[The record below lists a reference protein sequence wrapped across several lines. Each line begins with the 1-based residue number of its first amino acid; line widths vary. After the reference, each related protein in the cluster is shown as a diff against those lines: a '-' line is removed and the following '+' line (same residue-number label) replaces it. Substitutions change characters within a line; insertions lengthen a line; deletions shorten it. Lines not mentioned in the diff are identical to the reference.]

1 VNLNFYPRF
10 ALSGIMKNRRLYIP
24 FLLVS
29 ILNSSMFYMLSSL
42 LYHPDLM
49 KNRGA
54 ESLKVMLAFGT
65 WIIIIFSAIFLF
77 YANSFLI
84 KQRSNE
90 IGLYSVLGM
99 GKRNVAGVLFCEFLM
114 TSTVSVG
121 AGIGIGVLLSRLV
134 YAILGRLVDFDL
146 IFHFQV
152 SGEAAGRTAIA
163 FFAIL
168 FASFILHLFR
178 VTVSRPIELVRG
190 TSTGEKEP
198 KTKWILALIGVVTL
212 GGGFFIANTQDK
224 PLAALQVFF
233 IAVVLVMVGTYCL
246 FTAGSIVVLKA
257 MRKNKNYYYRP
268 ENFTSISGLLYRMK
282 QNGIGLASISI
293 LSTMALL
300 TIVTTVTMYISSD
313 EALDARYPNDVNISV
328 QGVDAARTDAFQE
341 TVMQMAADRVLAVE
355 NLSSVTY
362 ITMPAQRDGSQFN
375 LTMPE
380 EGFNMTL
387 ANLMSDFEYRKAVGS
402 DLELAPGT
410 VVVFANKP
418 CDEKTISLGSVSLN
432 VVTTTD
438 PEPVDQMLDIVD
450 SYTFIIA
457 ASEFDQVLAA
467 NQILPAE
474 TSYHL
479 YFDVTGDEAKT
490 VDLGSAL
497 RGILVESPVEGF
509 YLNADAR
516 NYMVEIKS
524 ESEFSFRSM
533 YGGLLFLG
541 VFLGF
546 VFLLGTVLIIYFK
559 QISEGYG
566 DHRRFEIM
574 RKVGMNDAE
583 IKKTIRRQILLV
595 FFLPLI
601 TTFVHMA
608 FAFRFMT
615 QIMNVMYFNNT
626 TLFAWCTIVC
636 AVIFAIAYA
645 IVYTQTARVY
655 YRIVR

>member
-1 VNLNFYPRF
+1 MNRNFYPRF
-10 ALSGIMKNRRLYIP
+10 ALSGIIKNRRLYIP

-29 ILNSSMFYMLSSL
+29 ILNSSMFYMLNSL

-49 KNRGA
+49 KNTGA
-54 ESLKVMLAFGT
+54 TSLRVMLEFGT
-65 WIIIIFSAIFLF
+65 WIIIIFSTIFLF

-152 SGEAAGRTAIA
+152 SGEAAGRTALA

-190 TSTGEKEP
+190 TSSGEKEP
-198 KTKWILALIGVVTL
+198 KTKLIMALLGVATL
-212 GGGFFIANTQDK
+212 GGGFYIANTQDK

-233 IAVVLVMVGTYCL
+233 VAVILVMVGTYCL
-246 FTAGSIVVLKA
+246 FTAGSIVALKW
-257 MRKNKNYYYRP
+257 MRRSKNFYYRP
-268 ENFTSISGLLYRMK
+268 ENFTSVSGLLYRMK
-282 QNGIGLASISI
+282 QNGVGLASISI

-300 TIVTTVTMYISSD
+300 TIVTTVTMYMSSD
-313 EALDARYPNDVNISV
+313 EALDARYPNDVNIYV
-328 QGVDAARTDAFQE
+328 EAVDAAKTDVFRD
-341 TVMQMAADRVLAVE
+341 TVLQMAADRSLTVE
-355 NLSSVTY
+355 NLSAITY
-362 ITMPAQRDGSQFN
+362 VTMPAQRTDGHFTLEKLEDGFN
-375 LTMPE
+375 LAVA
-380 EGFNMTL
+380 TL
-387 ANLMSDFEYRKAVGS
+387 ISDAEYRKAVGS
-402 DLELAPGT
+402 DMELVPGT

-418 CDEKTISLGSVSLN
+418 CDEKTITLGSMSLE
-432 VVTTTD
+432 VVPAQG
-438 PEPVDQMLDIVD
+438 PEPVDQTLDIVD
-450 SYTFIIA
+450 AYTFVIA

-467 NQILPAE
+467 NSIPADAN
-474 TSYHL
+474 SHRL
-479 YFDVTGDEAKT
+479 NFDVTGDEAKT

-497 RGILVESPVEGF
+497 RGILVGSPVEGF
-509 YLNADAR
+509 YLNGDAR
-516 NYMVEIKS
+516 NFMVEIKS

-566 DHRRFEIM
+566 DQRRFEIM

-583 IKKTIRRQILLV
+583 IKKTIRSQILLV
-595 FFLPLI
+595 FFLPLV
-601 TTFVHMA
+601 TTFIHMA

-615 QIMNVMYFNNT
+615 QIMNVMYFYNT
-626 TLFAWCTIVC
+626 TLFAACTLVC

-645 IVYTQTARVY
+645 VVYTQTARVY